1 MVSRGIAAALL
12 TVWTFG
18 GQAQQ
23 ADVKKEVMAVVEGS
37 IKLIT
42 EKKYA
47 ELIKTYIWPAE
58 VEKLTA
64 RFGSVDNA
72 AAEMAKGDSMA
83 TVLKALQAAAKLE
96 PGFEGDGSLRASGST
111 RRSAAIPAS
120 NWRSSTDGGISGT
133 ESRYMNHDGPRASGS
148 ERPANGQSG
157 PAGDAAGS
165 RRAKPSDMKIATCAL
180 R

>member
-1 MVSRGIAAALL
+1 MVDRVVVAAFVMAGA
-12 TVWTFG
+12 FA

-23 ADVKKEVMAVVEGS
+23 GDAKKEVMAVVENS

-42 EKKYA
+42 EKKHV

-96 PGFEGDGSLRASGST
+96 PAFESGGTIARFQFDAPIGRDSGLKLELLKGKWYLR
-111 RRSAAIPAS
+111 
-120 NWRSSTDGGISGT
+120 D
-133 ESRYMNHDGPRASGS
+133 
-148 ERPANGQSG
+148 
-157 PAGDAAGS
+157 
-165 RRAKPSDMKIATCAL
+165 
-180 R
+180 

>member
-1 MVSRGIAAALL
+1 MVSRSIVMALAAA
-12 TVWTFG
+12 WAFA

-23 ADVKKEVMAVVEGS
+23 TDAKKEVMAVVEGS

-83 TVLKALQAAAKLE
+83 TVLKALQTAAKLE
-96 PGFEGDGSLRASGST
+96 PAFEGDGSVARFRFDTQIGRDSGLKLEKLNGKWYLR
-111 RRSAAIPAS
+111 
-120 NWRSSTDGGISGT
+120 D
-133 ESRYMNHDGPRASGS
+133 
-148 ERPANGQSG
+148 
-157 PAGDAAGS
+157 
-165 RRAKPSDMKIATCAL
+165 
-180 R
+180 

>member
-83 TVLKALQAAAKLE
+83 TVLKALQTAAKLE
-96 PGFEGDGSLRASGST
+96 PAFEGDGSVARFRFDAPIGRDSGLKLERLNGRWYLR
-111 RRSAAIPAS
+111 
-120 NWRSSTDGGISGT
+120 D
-133 ESRYMNHDGPRASGS
+133 
-148 ERPANGQSG
+148 
-157 PAGDAAGS
+157 
-165 RRAKPSDMKIATCAL
+165 
-180 R
+180 